1 MMASKFLEIRMKKV
15 LSEKD
20 LLQVFGGQLSAS
32 FPVEVLKPVLPF
44 PKRLGLDTGV
54 EMPINK

>member
-1 MMASKFLEIRMKKV
+1 MMASKFLEICMKKV

-32 FPVEVLKPVLPF
+32 FPVEVLKPVVSF
-44 PKRLGLDTGV
+44 PKRLGLDTGA